1 LTDFVEDWTSPSNI
15 SGDEELV
22 PVWKSDVM
30 ELGGAKAPELLQLSL
45 HRLDQIKICSQ
56 TGIL

>member
-30 ELGGAKAPELLQLSL
+30 ELGGAKAQELLQLSL
-45 HRLDQIKICSQ
+45 HRLDQIKIRSQ
-56 TGIL
+56 AGIL